1 MRLQPFETLSTRTM
15 TDKENQGAVTI
26 ARTIWREKGLLGF
39 YEGWEAYPF
48 LSLKP
53 ALQET
58 IIDQTRIAWLRWVG
72 RAGLKGSEGF
82 LLGGWGRIVTT
93 LIMVRGQHSPKL
105 PKPRWAH
112 LTSALLCRRQYPLF
126 KVRLL
131 IASGNMEGLGVAGT
145 VAAVVKT
152 SGIAGLYRGMGPEMV
167 RSTVYQSCLT
177 GTKEL
182 LDAFNRSM
190 ISLLIGSGG

>member
-1 MRLQPFETLSTRTM
+1 MAGTALSFSSRL
-15 TDKENQGAVTI
+15 
-26 ARTIWREKGLLGF
+26 GLVSYL
-39 YEGWEAYPF
+39 
-48 LSLKP
+48 
-53 ALQET
+53 
-58 IIDQTRIAWLRWVG
+58 LR
-72 RAGLKGSEGF
+72 
-82 LLGGWGRIVTT
+82 
-93 LIMVRGQHSPKL
+93 
-105 PKPRWAH
+105 
-112 LTSALLCRRQYPLF
+112 CRRQYPLF

>member
-1 MRLQPFETLSTRTM
+1 M
-15 TDKENQGAVTI
+15 TI

-93 LIMVRGQHSPKL
+93 LIMVRGLRSPL
-105 PKPRWAH
+105 LKPPWAH
-112 LTSALLCRRQYPLF
+112 LILCRL
-126 KVRLL
+126 
-131 IASGNMEGLGVAGT
+131 AAAG
-145 VAAVVKT
+145 
-152 SGIAGLYRGMGPEMV
+152 
-167 RSTVYQSCLT
+167 STRCSRC
-177 GTKEL
+177 GC
-182 LDAFNRSM
+182 
-190 ISLLIGSGG
+190 